1 MTPSALRVQSPE
13 RGRRDTPA
21 IELNPINHMTLIT
34 GNTYPVRTELKALG
48 GTWEKRSQGWLVPD
62 DRAEEARALVAG
74 ALVAT
79 RYSGG
84 RSRSRGVTRFS
95 SGATV
100 YRNPRGRCID
110 APCCGCC
117 S

>member
-1 MTPSALRVQSPE
+1 MKL
-13 RGRRDTPA
+13 
-21 IELNPINHMTLIT
+21 IN
-34 GNTYPVRTELKALG
+34 GNTYPVRTEMKALG

-62 DRAEEARALVAG
+62 DCAEEAQALVDA
-74 ALVAT
+74 APVQERSS

-84 RSRSRGVTRFS
+84 RSRSRGVTRFAG
-95 SGATV
+95 GAEV
-100 YRNPRGRCID
+100 YRNPQGRCVD

>member
-1 MTPSALRVQSPE
+1 MK
-13 RGRRDTPA
+13 
-21 IELNPINHMTLIT
+21 LIT
-34 GNTYPVRTELKALG
+34 GNTYHVRAELKALG

-62 DRAEEARALVAG
+62 DRAGEAQALVDA
-74 ALVAT
+74 APAQERSS

-84 RSRSRGVTRFS
+84 RSHSRGVTRFAG
-95 SGATV
+95 GAEV
-100 YRNPRGRCID
+100 YRNPQGRCID